1 MRYGVAFL
9 LAVSVLWKAGADG
22 PPGKELFERRCT
34 GCHAIDREKSGPR
47 LSGVYGRRAGSVAT
61 FTYSESLRKSGV
73 VWDRAT
79 LDRWLANPESV
90 APDNDMPFRLADER
104 ERKAIIEYLRQI
116 SLK

>member
-1 MRYGVAFL
+1 MKYLVAFIV
-9 LAVSVLWKAGADG
+9 AVCALWKASAAG
-22 PPGKELFERRCT
+22 PPGKDLFERRCT

-47 LSGVYGRRAGSVAT
+47 LAGVYGRRAGAIAG

-90 APDNDMPFRLADER
+90 VPDNDMPFRLADEG
-104 ERKAIIEYLRQI
+104 ERQAIIEYLRQI
-116 SLK
+116 SSK